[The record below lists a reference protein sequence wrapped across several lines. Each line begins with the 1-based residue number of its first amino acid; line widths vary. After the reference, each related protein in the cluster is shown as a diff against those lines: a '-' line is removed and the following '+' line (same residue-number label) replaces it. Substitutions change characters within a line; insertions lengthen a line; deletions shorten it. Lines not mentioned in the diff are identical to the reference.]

1 MRPAQRPHLRD
12 DVPRQLPATPPGL
25 CRLCPPPCPAYTHAA
40 THGACHR
47 PTLDPHCD
55 ALQSGDAGQ
64 AVQRPDPPPP
74 AHVLPRQRAPATGH
88 CLARSRPSACLEHV
102 LRPHTAAVLTGSFS
116 SHGIQDSTPRQYL
129 READGI
135 FLSSCPSGGMV
146 RPGPGVGSPFPTEKL
161 TLAGGSCPQPSFKTL
176 A

>member
-64 AVQRPDPPPP
+64 AVQRPYPPPP

-88 CLARSRPSACLEHV
+88 SLALSRHGSLLEHV
-102 LRPHTAAVLTGSFS
+102 LIAPAAPAF
-116 SHGIQDSTPRQYL
+116 
-129 READGI
+129 
-135 FLSSCPSGGMV
+135 
-146 RPGPGVGSPFPTEKL
+146 
-161 TLAGGSCPQPSFKTL
+161 TLAPSSPTAPMTPL
-176 A
+176 LD